1 MMVKI
6 YVTKYA
12 LSSGPFAIDAEL
24 KGESAFWYVNGYQQ
38 SAYGKNWWL
47 TEDEALEDCER
58 RRSEKLASIE
68 KQKKKLT
75 AMTFTI
81 TEVSNK

>member
-1 MMVKI
+1 MTKI

-12 LSSGPFAIDAEL
+12 LTAGPFSVDAEL
-24 KGESAFWYVNGYQQ
+24 TGKSAFWYDNSYQQ
-38 SAYGKNWWL
+38 SAYGKDWWL
-47 TEDEALEDCER
+47 TEDEALADCER

-68 KQKKKLT
+68 KQKKRLT

-81 TEVSNK
+81 TEVSSK